1 MRGAMTC
8 IAVALSILVGARFGA
23 AYGLAAFFG
32 MVGLLAMA
40 DTHTD
45 GR

>member
-1 MRGAMTC
+1 MTC
-8 IAVALSILVGARFGA
+8 IAVALSILVGAHFGA

-32 MVGLLAMA
+32 MVGLMAMA
-40 DTHTD
+40 DAHAD